1 MHAPMR
7 VLVVEDSPADAALV
21 RALLDDSYATSVAQR
36 VSEAESKLR
45 TETYDVALLDMS
57 LPDAE
62 GVDALLRVREAA
74 PSMPIVIL
82 SGQDDEALATTAVAA
97 GAQDYLLKGHVSELT
112 LRRALGYAIER
123 QEMHERLTASIDE
136 LEGQRASVIRLNQL
150 KNDLITILAHD
161 FKGPLTTILGFAELI
176 EEGALEGDDAR
187 DAAGTIR
194 RNVFRLTTLANDTL
208 ALSRIEHGELEI
220 AEEPVDLQA
229 LLGEIIDR
237 TDEPERFQVTST
249 ANGVTVPGDRERLRQ
264 VFENLLRNAVKYS
277 GDEAPVSV
285 AVRDDEGGF
294 VRVDITDR
302 GIGIPP
308 EELPALFRRFARAS
322 NAKKARIPGTGLGL
336 FVVKTLVE
344 KHGGKLT
351 VHSEVDRGSTFSVAL
366 PRTGAIARAPHV
378 AVVVGD
384 ATLGPF
390 IAYELRSKGYRVRE
404 YQNLEELQERFAV
417 EPSDAVIIDRD
428 RVPDDC
434 AAIHASLLGAN
445 PRFIGI
451 GGTRQPGW
459 DASLPKT
466 FLAADL
472 FAALSSAR

>member
-1 MHAPMR
+1 MR
-7 VLVVEDSPADAALV
+7 VLIIEDNPADAALV
-21 RALLDDSYATSVAQR
+21 RALLNEPPDGYTTTVAQR
-36 VSEAESKLR
+36 VSEAEAKLR
-45 TETYDVALLDMS
+45 DDRFDVALLDMS

-62 GVDALLRVREAA
+62 GVDALHRVRSAA

-82 SGQDDEALATTAVAA
+82 SGQDDEVLATKAVAA

-123 QEMHERLTASIDE
+123 QEMYERLTASVDE
-136 LEGQRASVIRLNQL
+136 LEDQRASVIRLNQL
-150 KNDLITILAHD
+150 KNDLITVLAHD

-176 EEGALEGDDAR
+176 EEGALLGDDAR

-220 AEEPVDLQA
+220 AEETVDIVE
-229 LLGEIIDR
+229 LLDEIVQR
-237 TDEPERFQVTST
+237 TDEPERFTIQTT
-249 ANGVTVPGDRERLRQ
+249 ADGVLIPGDRERLRQ
-264 VFENLLRNAVKYS
+264 VFENLLRNALKYS
-277 GDEAPVSV
+277 LDEAPISV
-285 AVRDDEGGF
+285 AVRDGESGF
-294 VRVDITDR
+294 VRVDVTDR
-302 GIGIPP
+302 GIGIPAD
-308 EELPALFRRFARAS
+308 ELPGLFRRFARAS

-344 KHGGKLT
+344 KHGGRLT

-366 PRTGAIARAPHV
+366 PRSGAIERAPHV

-390 IAYELRSKGYRVRE
+390 IAFELRSNGYRVRE
-404 YQNLEELQERFAV
+404 YKDLAELAERFAA
-417 EPSDAVIIDRD
+417 EPSDAIIIDRD
-428 RVPDDC
+428 RNPGDA
-434 AAIHASLLGAN
+434 AAIRATLGSASPQFVALGGAKN
-445 PRFIGI
+445 AD
-451 GGTRQPGW
+451 GW

-472 FAALSSAR
+472 LAALTSAR

>member
-1 MHAPMR
+1 MR
-7 VLVVEDSPADAALV
+7 VLVVEDNPADAALV
-21 RALLDDSYATSVAQR
+21 RALLDTSYATSVAQR

-45 TETYDVALLDMS
+45 TEKYDVALLDMS
-57 LPDAE
+57 LPDVE
-62 GVDALLRVREAA
+62 GVDALHRLREAA

-82 SGQDDEALATTAVAA
+82 SGQDDEVLATKAVAA
-97 GAQDYLLKGHVSELT
+97 GAQDYLLKGHVTELT

-136 LEGQRASVIRLNQL
+136 LEDQRASVIRLNQL

-176 EEGALEGDDAR
+176 EEGALEGGDAR

-220 AEEPVDLQA
+220 AEETVDLRA
-229 LLGEIIDR
+229 LLDEIIDR
-237 TDEPERFQVTST
+237 TDEPERFHVTST
-249 ANGVTVPGDRERLRQ
+249 ADGVTVPGDRERLRQ

-285 AVRDDEGGF
+285 AIRDEEGGF

-308 EELPALFRRFARAS
+308 DELPSLFRRFARAS

-366 PRTGAIARAPHV
+366 PRIGAIERAPHV

-390 IAYELRSKGYRVRE
+390 IAYELRSQGYRVRE
-404 YQNLEELQERFAV
+404 YKNLQELQDRFSA

-428 RVPDDC
+428 RAPDDC
-434 AAIHASLLGAN
+434 AAIRASLGSAN
-445 PRFIGI
+445 PRLIGI
-451 GGTRQPGW
+451 GGAIQPGW

-466 FLAADL
+466 FLATDL
-472 FAALSSAR
+472 LAALTAAR

>member
-1 MHAPMR
+1 MR
-7 VLVVEDSPADAALV
+7 VLVVEDNPADAALV
-21 RALLDDSYATSVAQR
+21 RALLVKPPDCYRTTVAQR
-36 VSEAESKLR
+36 VSEAEAKLKA
-45 TETYDVALLDMS
+45 ETFDVALLDMS

-62 GVDALLRVREAA
+62 GVDALHRVREAA

-82 SGQDDEALATTAVAA
+82 SGQDDEALATKAVAA

-136 LEGQRASVIRLNQL
+136 LEDQRASVIRLNQL
-150 KNDLITILAHD
+150 KNDLITVLAHD

-220 AEEPVDLQA
+220 AEEAVDLGA
-229 LLGEIIDR
+229 LLHEIVER
-237 TDEPERFQVTST
+237 TDDPQRFTIANT
-249 ANGVTVPGDRERLRQ
+249 ANGATVPGDRERLRQ
-264 VFENLLRNAVKYS
+264 VFENLLRNALKYS
-277 GDEAPVSV
+277 GDEAPVSI
-285 AVRDDEGGF
+285 AVRDGEGGF
-294 VRVDITDR
+294 VRVDVTDR

-308 EELPALFRRFARAS
+308 EELPSLFRRFARAS

-351 VHSEVDRGSTFSVAL
+351 VHSEVDRGSTFSVSL
-366 PRTGAIARAPHV
+366 PRSGAIERAPHV

-390 IAYELRSKGYRVRE
+390 IAYELRSQGYRVRE
-404 YQNLEELQERFAV
+404 YADLEELRKRCAI
-417 EPSDAVIIDRD
+417 EPSDAVVVDRD
-428 RVPDDC
+428 RHGDDS
-434 AAIHASLLGAN
+434 ARTREALSGSATRLV
-445 PRFIGI
+445 GI
-451 GGTRQPGW
+451 GGSATQDGW

-472 FAALSSAR
+472 IGALKG

>member
-1 MHAPMR
+1 MR
-7 VLVVEDSPADAALV
+7 VLVVEDNPADAALV
-21 RALLDDSYATSVAQR
+21 RALLVEPKDGYRTTVAQR
-36 VSEAESKLR
+36 VSEAETRLKS
-45 TETYDVALLDMS
+45 ETFDVALLDMS

-62 GVDALLRVREAA
+62 GVDALHRVRDAA

-82 SGQDDEALATTAVAA
+82 SGQDDEVLATRAVAA

-136 LEGQRASVIRLNQL
+136 LEDQRASVIRLNQL
-150 KNDLITILAHD
+150 KNDLITVLAHD

-220 AEEPVDLQA
+220 AEDAVDLIA
-229 LLGEIIDR
+229 LLDEIVER
-237 TDEPERFQVTST
+237 TDDPERFTIATT
-249 ANGVTVPGDRERLRQ
+249 ANGATIPGDRERLRQ

-285 AVRDDEGGF
+285 AVRDGEDGF
-294 VRVDITDR
+294 VRVDVTDR
-302 GIGIPP
+302 GIGIPS

-351 VHSEVDRGSTFSVAL
+351 VHSEVDRGSTFSVSL
-366 PRTGAIARAPHV
+366 PRSGAIERAPHI

-390 IAYELRSKGYRVRE
+390 IAYELRSQGYRVRE
-404 YQNLEELQERFAV
+404 YANLKELQERFAI
-417 EPSDAVIIDRD
+417 EPSDAIVIDRD
-428 RVPDDC
+428 RHGDD
-434 AAIHASLLGAN
+434 AAL
-445 PRFIGI
+445 PRAALNGGSSRLVGI
-451 GGTRQPGW
+451 GGGTARDGW

-472 FAALSSAR
+472 LAALKV